1 MDSVQST
8 NQNGRFQVIVI
19 DNASEDKTVEI
30 VNQLRGEATG
40 YQVPDPKVGLIET
53 MGGAQPAMDGIT
65 CVVSILGK

>member
-1 MDSVQST
+1 M
-8 NQNGRFQVIVI
+8 
-19 DNASEDKTVEI
+19 EDLTFERAVEI

-40 YQVPDPKVGLIET
+40 YQVPDAKIGLIET